1 MVGVIPADNM
11 SISRIIRVTYPMTM
25 VFFNGILTDHGSPP
39 SLQLIWMA
47 TLVATLIRPLGLFR
61 TVAVMH

>member
-1 MVGVIPADNM
+1 M
-11 SISRIIRVTYPMTM
+11 IIEPDI
-25 VFFNGILTDHGSPP
+25 GILTDQGSPP
-39 SLQLIWMA
+39 NLQFIWTA